1 LNIIYNLT
9 IDTYMHK
16 HWLRFLLVFALAQ
29 ILMFVLHGSKRPKGI
44 DFVIAKI
51 WSKGSVCLIL
61 SVGGG
66 GVLDLCKKGWSA
78 VYNKLPTIVTLE
90 YQFHTFQCACVNP
103 VFVQLNGHYNSSYVH
118 DRPVV
123 IIFFPSNLGG
133 CPAGCRCSEK
143 LHLLRNFFFLGENM
157 IFFFFLMGLW
167 VTTILVQPVVNWL
180 P

>member
-1 LNIIYNLT
+1 MT

-16 HWLRFLLVFALAQ
+16 HWLRFFLVFALLQ
-29 ILMFVLHGSKRPKGI
+29 ILMFVLHGSIRPKGI

-61 SVGGG
+61 SVGCG
-66 GVLDLCKKGWSA
+66 GVLGLCKKGWSV
-78 VYNKLPTIVTLE
+78 VYNKLPTIVTLD
-90 YQFHTFQCACVNP
+90 YQFHTFQCALVNL

-123 IIFFPSNLGG
+123 IFFFPQIWVAAQLDVSAHKWKIAFITEL
-133 CPAGCRCSEK
+133 
-143 LHLLRNFFFLGENM
+143 FFLGETM